1 MELPLLLLRAVDES
15 LAGTS
20 LSDLAAA
27 ADVLSRRYRAE
38 QRDGRAHVPDM
49 RSALAYVA
57 TRMPATYA
65 ALRSSLDGVAAALPD
80 FAPSSALDVGAGPG
94 TALWAA
100 RDCWPSLDDV
110 LLIESSPAMRTIGE
124 RLSAA
129 AGPARI
135 AWRGADA
142 HRGLAEETPRDLVTL
157 AYVLNELEPAQ
168 REPLIARLW
177 QLSAGVLVIVE
188 PGTSAGWQR
197 MLAARD
203 RLIVLGA
210 HIVAPCPHAA
220 PCPLASPDWCHFAA
234 RVARSRVHR
243 RAKGADVPW
252 EDEKFIYLAAS
263 REPGAPFGSRVVAP
277 PRAGSGRVTLKLC
290 RPDGTAGERLISRRD
305 GDRYKAARRADW
317 GDAFEM

>member
-1 MELPLLLLRAVDES
+1 MELPLPLRRAVEET
-15 LAGTS
+15 LAGAS
-20 LSDLAAA
+20 LSELVAA

-38 QRDGRAHVPDM
+38 LRDGSAHVPDM

-65 ALRSSLDGVAAALPD
+65 AIRASLAAVASARPD
-80 FAPSSALDVGAGPG
+80 FVPLSALDVGAGPG

-110 LLIESSPAMRTIGE
+110 LLIEASPAMRAIGE
-124 RLSAA
+124 QLSASA
-129 AGPARI
+129 APARI

-157 AYVLNELEPAQ
+157 AYVLNELEPGQ
-168 REPLIARLW
+168 REPLIDRLW
-177 QLSAGVLVIVE
+177 QLSADMLVIVE

-197 MLAARD
+197 ILAARD
-203 RLIVLGA
+203 RLIALGA
-210 HIVAPCPHAA
+210 HIVAPCPHVA

-243 RAKGADVPW
+243 LAKGADVPW

-263 REPGAPFGSRVVAP
+263 RAPGGPFGSRVVAP
-277 PRAGSGRVTLKLC
+277 PRTASGRVTLKLC
-290 RPDGTAGERLISRRD
+290 GPDGTAGKSLISRRE
-305 GDRYKAARRADW
+305 GNRYKVARRTGW
-317 GDAFEM
+317 GDAFER